1 MNIRTYSFSVLLVAL
16 LPFAVCSE
24 LDELVKEGQ
33 GINPSVQAAKYRMEQ
48 MLLKHYELSEF
59 FDPSLFAALGRADT
73 ARNLPLQTGYT
84 SLTNNSTELQA
95 GVEVSVEPGAY
106 VSAGAAQRILEDEEG
121 YGDLYQTMFGVKV
134 RIPLLR
140 DRGFKDLSLKK
151 AMAMAEY
158 NAATGAMLG
167 ATQSVRHTIE
177 LAYISAYENLSSY
190 RIAQEA
196 TKRFQNLHNE
206 AIELSKMKVVP
217 DFQTFQTKMDLQVG
231 LEDEENA
238 RIKFEESLLVLAK
251 AIGVTRNLALKGN
264 PDEMFAIQKVEDL
277 QEVAKEAAFEARGE
291 YIQCK
296 ANLQYARTQVESA
309 DEEQNDSLDLNFG
322 ITAQGEHETHPF
334 GMEKLVTDRR
344 VGGEVTLVWK
354 RSLDYRGAN
363 TRRARYEARIKEVQE
378 LLKEIEI
385 GISNEIATARLNYK
399 AAMKRLDLVSQGI
412 EAAKQ
417 NLAAEQ
423 ERFRLGETT
432 SSIVTDAQKNLT
444 TILRRQASAA
454 ADLMR
459 ARANFNYA
467 TGYRED
473 SNTKET
479 KVKE

>member
-95 GVEVSVEPGAY
+95 GVEVPVEPGAY
-106 VSAGAAQRILEDEEG
+106 VSAGGALRILEDEEG

-140 DRGFKDLSLKK
+140 DRAFKDLSLKK

-158 NAATGAMLG
+158 NAATGGMLG
-167 ATQSVRHTIE
+167 AAQSVRHTIE

-196 TKRFQNLHNE
+196 TKRFRNLHNE

-251 AIGVTRNLALKGN
+251 AVGVTRNLALKGN
-264 PDEMFAIQKVEDL
+264 PDEMFAIRKVEDL
-277 QEVAKEAAFEARGE
+277 QE
-291 YIQCK
+291 
-296 ANLQYARTQVESA
+296 
-309 DEEQNDSLDLNFG
+309 
-322 ITAQGEHETHPF
+322 
-334 GMEKLVTDRR
+334 
-344 VGGEVTLVWK
+344 
-354 RSLDYRGAN
+354 
-363 TRRARYEARIKEVQE
+363 
-378 LLKEIEI
+378 LLKIK
-385 GISNEIATARLNYK
+385 Y
-399 AAMKRLDLVSQGI
+399 LV
-412 EAAKQ
+412 
-417 NLAAEQ
+417 
-423 ERFRLGETT
+423 
-432 SSIVTDAQKNLT
+432 
-444 TILRRQASAA
+444 
-454 ADLMR
+454 
-459 ARANFNYA
+459 
-467 TGYRED
+467 
-473 SNTKET
+473 
-479 KVKE
+479 

>member
-24 LDELVKEGQ
+24 LDELIKEAQ
-33 GINPSVQAAKYRMEQ
+33 ETNPSVQAAKYRMEQ
-48 MLLKHYELSEF
+48 MLLKHHELSEF

-84 SLTNNSTELQA
+84 SLTNNSTDLQA
-95 GVEVSVEPGAY
+95 GVEVPVEPGAY
-106 VSAGAAQRILEDEEG
+106 VSAGAAHRILEDEDG
-121 YGDLYQTMFGVKV
+121 FGDLYQTMFGVKV

-140 DRGFKDLSLKK
+140 DRAFKDLTLKR
-151 AMAMAEY
+151 AMAMADY

-167 ATQSVRHTIE
+167 ATQVVRHGIE
-177 LAYISAYENLSSY
+177 LAYINAYETLSSY

-196 TKRFQNLHNE
+196 TRRFQNLHNE

-238 RIKFEESLLVLAK
+238 RIRFEESLLALAK
-251 AIGVTRNLALKGN
+251 AVGISRAITLSGD
-264 PDEMFAIQKVEDL
+264 PDEMFAIQKADDL
-277 QEVAKEAAFEARGE
+277 PEVADEVAFEARGE
-291 YIQCK
+291 YMQCK

-309 DEEQNDSLDLNFG
+309 EEEQNDILDLNFG
-322 ITAQGEHETHPF
+322 VTAQGEHETSPF
-334 GMEKLVTDRR
+334 GMEKLVTERR
-344 VGGEVTLVWK
+344 VGGEVTLVWR

-363 TRRARYEARIKEVQE
+363 ARKARYEARIKEVQQQLRE
-378 LLKEIEI
+378 LEI
-385 GISNEIATARLNYK
+385 SMANEIAMAKLNYK

-412 EAAKQ
+412 EAARQ

-444 TILRRQASAA
+444 TILRRRSSAA

-467 TGYRED
+467 TGYREE
-473 SNTKET
+473 K
-479 KVKE
+479 